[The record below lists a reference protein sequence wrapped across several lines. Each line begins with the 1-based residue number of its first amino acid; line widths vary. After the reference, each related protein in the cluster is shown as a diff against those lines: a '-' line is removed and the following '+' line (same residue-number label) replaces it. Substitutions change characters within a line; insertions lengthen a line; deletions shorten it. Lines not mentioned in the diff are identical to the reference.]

1 MSNMGSFLE
10 FEQVFSILLQ
20 LARGHYFDKN
30 FEIVEK
36 WVQKHVK
43 NDPFWRDIPKN
54 VIDSF
59 SLVSSDH
66 F

>member
-1 MSNMGSFLE
+1 MSKMGSLLE
-10 FEQVFSILLQ
+10 FKQVFTTLLQ
-20 LARGHYFDKN
+20 LARGHYFNKN

-36 WVQKHVK
+36 WVQKPVK
-43 NDPFWRDIPKN
+43 NGPFWRDIPKN

-59 SLVSSDH
+59 SLVSFDH